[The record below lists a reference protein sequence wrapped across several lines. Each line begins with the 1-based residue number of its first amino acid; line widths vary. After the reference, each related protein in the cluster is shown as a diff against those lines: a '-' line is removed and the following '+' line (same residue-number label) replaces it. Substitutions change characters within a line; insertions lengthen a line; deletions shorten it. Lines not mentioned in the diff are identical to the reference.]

1 MYWLYKRKK
10 INTRKDDA
18 HDIDIV
24 MPMYNLIEYSDAYS
38 MTSGSIWQCFR
49 DKPAPDK
56 NTTLLIFLLITII
69 VLCSYL
75 NSK

>member
-1 MYWLYKRKK
+1 MYKRKK
-10 INTRKDDA
+10 INTQKDDA

-49 DKPAPDK
+49 DEPAPDK

-69 VLCSYL
+69 VFCSYL